1 MTVIYKSAVAMVTI
15 QAERDFILCEVCA
28 EV

>member
-1 MTVIYKSAVAMVTI
+1 MIVICKSAVAMVTI
-15 QAERDFILCEVCA
+15 QAERDFVLCELCA